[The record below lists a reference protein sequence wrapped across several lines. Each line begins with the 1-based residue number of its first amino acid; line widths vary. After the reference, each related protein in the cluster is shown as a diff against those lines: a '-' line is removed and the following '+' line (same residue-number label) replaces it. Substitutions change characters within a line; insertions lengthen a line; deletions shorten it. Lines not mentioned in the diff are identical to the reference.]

1 MFILGCHSRKNPA
14 DIPVSNRRINSTIS
28 EFIGKYC
35 EGKNFKKNFGYPGQG
50 PAFKTRLLNDHF
62 HYNRYRRALLP
73 SFIPRDVLP
82 GPFITGRCRNDPG
95 IAERVA
101 RESET
106 FSFVVCFSPD
116 SIHIPLRF
124 NGITGDTFVLFIIA
138 RLNARIPIYI

>member
-1 MFILGCHSRKNPA
+1 MITAITTGTAALSFPHSFL
-14 DIPVSNRRINSTIS
+14 VIS
-28 EFIGKYC
+28 F
-35 EGKNFKKNFGYPGQG
+35 
-50 PAFKTRLLNDHF
+50 
-62 HYNRYRRALLP
+62 
-73 SFIPRDVLP
+73 RDLSSP
-82 GPFITGRCRNDPG
+82 GRCRNDPG